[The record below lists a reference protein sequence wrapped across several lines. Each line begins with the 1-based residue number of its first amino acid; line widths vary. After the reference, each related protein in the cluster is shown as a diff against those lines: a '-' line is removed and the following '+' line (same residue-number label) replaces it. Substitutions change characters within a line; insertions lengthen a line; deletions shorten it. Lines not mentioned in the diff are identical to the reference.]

1 MQEKTISLDDL
12 IKNPQSVEEV
22 AEEST
27 NEEFVQSETIVETDP
42 ATQVQITKEEG
53 KPIII
58 TPKMV
63 GTKDSNQLKTVSAG
77 EIRPFTPEED
87 PIKKFEEEEYELID
101 AGIERTKKDLMNNVL
116 QPYIDYKN
124 EMQEKAEFEGQTE
137 ARSLIDIIN
146 PTSNVNSNDEELG
159 EGDITN
165 IRPEAKSV
173 EADTKI
179 EEKVSESLESIKE
192 LDINE
197 DDFSSSN
204 DEEINVEDDLEN
216 EVKSEEEKRKEEEKI
231 TFDNFKSFQ
240 KVIKNTIDS
249 SQSIDLSQFSM
260 SEHPVNINTAMG
272 YVAKMDKSF
281 TESQSVPLF
290 NTGRLIHFTP
300 LTGSDIVKLSS
311 ESYSSQLDHLKKVF
325 ATMYAHDVSPNKPAT
340 FTAWMKSIDAGDLN
354 QLYFGLYKATFIGSN
369 YIGYQKPE
377 SKEFMMVKC
386 DMNDMFEFN
395 ESAKEEDKKRF
406 EKIIK
411 HGEVEDNFATR
422 KEDYILSDNYAITL
436 RPRSLYNLIEIEYL
450 DEEFRKK
457 YESVYVIST
466 YIDRAF
472 FIDRKHKTLR
482 PIDFKPSSESVVKTI
497 KNKCLVVYKLI
508 SSITPDNYSMFNG
521 KLSYFTY
528 REVLA
533 DNLLKYHIPAQ
544 DFEDEYID
552 GEQKG
557 TKFMNHINAEAMTP
571 YQLLFTRHQ
580 LAMQSTWRID

>member
-27 NEEFVQSETIVETDP
+27 NEESVQSETIVETDP

-116 QPYIDYKN
+116 KPYIDYKN

-137 ARSLIDIIN
+137 ARSLTDIIN
-146 PTSNVNSNDEELG
+146 PTANVNSNDEELG

-216 EVKSEEEKRKEEEKI
+216 EVKTEEEKRKEEEKI

-260 SEHPVNINTAMG
+260 SGSPVNINTAMG

-386 DMNDMFEFN
+386 DMNDMFDFN

-406 EKIIK
+406 ENIIK
-411 HGEVEDNFATR
+411 HGEVEDNFTAR